1 VSVSS
6 VDGAASPP
14 AYPQIAS
21 TGSLAS
27 KNRAIDG
34 DYRTPIAMSSHVKD
48 GDGDYRRLTASPAA
62 RSSPAVQTN
71 LSMLKTGG

>member
-1 VSVSS
+1 MSVSS
-6 VDGAASPP
+6 VDSAASPP
-14 AYPQIAS
+14 AYSQIAS
-21 TGSLAS
+21 TRSLAS

-34 DYRTPIAMSSHVKD
+34 DHKTPMLCHRTSRD